1 MLNEDNIVTLLG
13 SDEFKNAVEE
23 GKINNFRYEF
33 YIRTLED
40 IINGR
45 KY

>member
-1 MLNEDNIVTLLG
+1 MHHKEPSCAV
-13 SDEFKNAVEE
+13 KNAVEE